1 MAKNGVT
8 LGIVMLIIGMS
19 ICSANSESYN
29 TIVEYNDVVFK
40 NVYMVSPMMINCLAQ
55 CHNHHPHNPEKKKNC
70 NKECCDIECH
80 EWIPH
85 HNEKFDECI
94 KKLYDLYVS

>member
-1 MAKNGVT
+1 
-8 LGIVMLIIGMS
+8 MLIIGMS

-29 TIVEYNDVVFK
+29 TIVEHNDVIFK
-40 NVYMVSPMMINCLAQ
+40 NIYVVSPMMIKCLTQ
-55 CHNHHPHNPEKKKNC
+55 CHNRHPHNPVKKKNC

-94 KKLYDLYVS
+94 NKLYDLYVN